1 MWWTAQLVVRALYDF
16 DRRQDDDID
25 FRKGDRMVVVNK
37 TYVRQLTAS
46 IICAALS
53 ILDSGRSQ
61 PGVSP
66 PGCATS

>member
-37 TYVRQLTAS
+37 TYVRQLTHTHTHTHTHARTHARTHTHTHTHTTP
-46 IICAALS
+46 I
-53 ILDSGRSQ
+53 
-61 PGVSP
+61 
-66 PGCATS
+66 